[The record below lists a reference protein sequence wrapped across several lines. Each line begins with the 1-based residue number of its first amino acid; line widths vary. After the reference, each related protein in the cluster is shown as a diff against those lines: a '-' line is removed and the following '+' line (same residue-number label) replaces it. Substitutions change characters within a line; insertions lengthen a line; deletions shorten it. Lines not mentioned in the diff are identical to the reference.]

1 MSEPI
6 HYDRRRFIGTAV
18 MVTAGAGLLGSRS
31 REPGSLGESKLGA
44 TGQRTNASLGPGKQI
59 DAGDFKVEYAEAGR
73 SDGPAVILLHASPSD
88 LDNHVGVAPL
98 AATGY
103 RIIVPYVRRSGTRR
117 FVSSDTTRTG
127 QRTAIASDVIALMDA
142 LKIEKAL
149 VGGFDGGALTADVM
163 AALWPQ
169 RVKGIVPV
177 SGYGVMLA
185 ANQRALPPCE
195 ELRWWY
201 QYYFAPARG
210 QLISTDTIVQWN
222 RAAARANVNRVEDA

>member
-6 HYDRRRFIGTAV
+6 HYNRRRFIGTAV
-18 MVTAGAGLLGSRS
+18 MATAGAGLIGSRS
-31 REPGSLGESKLGA
+31 PKPGSRGESKPAA
-44 TGQRTNASLGPGKQI
+44 TGARTSGSLGPGRQI
-59 DAGDFKVEYAEAGR
+59 DAGDLNVEYAEAGR
-73 SDGPAVILLHASPSD
+73 SDGPAVILLHASPYRINSYV
-88 LDNHVGVAPL
+88 HVAPL
-98 AATGY
+98 AACGY
-103 RIIVPYVRRSGTRR
+103 RVIVPYVRRFGTKRL
-117 FVSSDTTRTG
+117 VSSDTMRNG
-127 QRTAIASDVIALMDA
+127 QQTAIASDVIALMDA

-185 ANQRALPPCE
+185 ANQRALPPSE

-201 QYYFAPARG
+201 QYYFAPGTR
-210 QLISTDTIVQWN
+210 QLLSTDTIVQLS
-222 RAAARANVNRVEDA
+222 REVPRANVHRVHNA